1 MLENQN
7 KITHQ
12 RIPTLSTTKNM
23 SSSSLEDHMIA
34 LSQRMTLMEENFGS
48 KVIFFEIKIDR
59 TECLLIL

>member
-48 KVIFFEIKIDR
+48 KVIYLK
-59 TECLLIL
+59 